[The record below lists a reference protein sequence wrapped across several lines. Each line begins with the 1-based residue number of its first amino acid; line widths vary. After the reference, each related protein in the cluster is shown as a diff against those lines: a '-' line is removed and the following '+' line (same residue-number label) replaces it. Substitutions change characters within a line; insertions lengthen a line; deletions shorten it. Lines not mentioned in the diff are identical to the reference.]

1 MSKLAWTLYVVGW
14 KHFVCGGC
22 FISMFSG
29 VSSPTKKM
37 VCFGHMPLMPALDCS
52 TSSRSDLA
60 RSLGPIRQNVAVIL
74 NRTHFTS
81 MLLFP
86 YHVPLSRK
94 RLNSSNEK
102 LLLWAEESRE
112 QLFSWAFGLKGRINF
127 SKWP

>member
-1 MSKLAWTLYVVGW
+1 MSKMAWTLYVVGW
-14 KHFVCGGC
+14 KHFVCGGF
-22 FISMFSG
+22 FISMFFG

-37 VCFGHMPLMPALDCS
+37 VFFGHMPLIPALDRS

-94 RLNSSNEK
+94 RQFFDEK